1 MVSTRRRKRSN
12 STTTPPPKPPPA
24 ASANDDD
31 DDNNESDDAPEPM
44 ITDTPSSTSRRSN
57 SSRRTST
64 TAKDTPPIKTK
75 KFSPR
80 LTRSAR
86 KKKQQQ
92 EEKEKAQEL
101 QAKENDNDDTD
112 EVDEVVK
119 TTKSTRKK
127 KKNQVDELQEI
138 QEEAEEETESKS
150 DDEPESKN
158 EEKDISES
166 ESNDSSDKEEEEE
179 DGNAFFSDE
188 NAKWLKPKN
197 KSSSTNKSTNNK
209 KELLSSD
216 DEDEDDDDD
225 EMLVDNNDEFDG
237 SSSTGSNDEDDE
249 DDDDESLLSIERES
263 RLLDKEIAE
272 EKRLAKEDFEQ
283 SINLLDGAN
292 KAYHLP
298 TAEELEEEL
307 EGTRVVPPSELNE
320 RIQNILQVLN
330 DFKAR
335 REHGRSRSEY
345 MERLSSD
352 MAELFGYL
360 PELIDYFLGMLG
372 PHETMQ
378 FLEASDMQRPVVI
391 RTNTLKVRRK
401 DLAQSLLKRG
411 VNLDPLA
418 DWSKV
423 GLKIYES
430 PVPLGATPEY
440 LAGHYML
447 QSAASMC
454 PVLALDPPPKSKV
467 LDISSAPGGKTS
479 YISQLM
485 KNTGMILANDLRPD
499 RQKATIGNMHRL
511 GCRNVIVACHD
522 GRKLGK
528 LFPNKFDRILLD
540 APCSGLG
547 VISRDPSVKVQR
559 TIPDVMRTAH
569 LQKEL
574 LLSAID
580 ALSCKK
586 GKGGNGGGIMVYSTC
601 SVSVAENEEVVNYIL
616 RKRDVK
622 IIDTGLDFGKPGF
635 TRYQQKRFHPSTVL
649 TRRFYPHVHNMD
661 GFYVCKLQ
669 KMSNW
674 KHGQDDGDK
683 EEVDAVD
690 VAVDDGEDVNAVEVD
705 KQDKNEQK
713 KSTPKKEPATAS
725 LVVPNNKKNKKKK
738 NKKVL
743 KRKGDGRG
751 DGQVESDVNNKKRK
765 VSVPPK
771 LTEQQKQEAAS
782 AKNKNK
788 KNNKNRNMT
797 NAKMNKPRRPKKDA
811 TKVMDQ

>member
-1 MVSTRRRKRSN
+1 MGSTRRRKRSN

-24 ASANDDD
+24 AANDDD
-31 DDNNESDDAPEPM
+31 NNKSDDAPEPM
-44 ITDTPSSTSRRSN
+44 ISETPSTSRRRN
-57 SSRRTST
+57 SRRTST
-64 TAKDTPPIKTK
+64 TAKVSSSNTPPIKTK

-92 EEKEKAQEL
+92 EEQEKAQEL
-101 QAKENDNDDTD
+101 LVKEKDNDTD

-127 KKNQVDELQEI
+127 KKNKVDELQEI
-138 QEEAEEETESKS
+138 QEEAEDESEDES

-158 EEKDISES
+158 EEKDISQ
-166 ESNDSSDKEEEEE
+166 SNDSSDKEE

-197 KSSSTNKSTNNK
+197 KSSSTSNTNNNK

-237 SSSTGSNDEDDE
+237 SSSTGSNNEDDDD

-335 REHGRSRSEY
+335 REQGRSRSEY

-674 KHGQDDGDK
+674 KLGQDDGDKEEETK

-690 VAVDDGEDVNAVEVD
+690 VAVDDGEDVTAMEVD
-705 KQDKNEQK
+705 KDKNEQK
-713 KSTPKKEPATAS
+713 KSTPNKEPTAS

-743 KRKGDGRG
+743 KRKGGG
-751 DGQVESDVNNKKRK
+751 DGQVESDANNKKRK

-782 AKNKNK
+782 AKNKNNK
-788 KNNKNRNMT
+788 KNNKNRNTT
-797 NAKMNKPRRPKKDA
+797 NAKMNKPRRPKVDA